1 MNLNSELPDNYKTQ
15 DDLQFEFEEYLR
27 IYGYVPYNDKQ
38 YRFVG
43 YVYIKINDEL
53 KHQVILENSIN
64 NNDRKFMTL
73 YEVVTIFQGYRFSP
87 FP

>member
-27 IYGYVPYNDKQ
+27 IYGY
-38 YRFVG
+38 
-43 YVYIKINDEL
+43 IKINDEL
-53 KHQVILENSIN
+53 KPQVILENSIN

>member
-43 YVYIKINDEL
+43 YVYNRICI
-53 KHQVILENSIN
+53 
-64 NNDRKFMTL
+64 
-73 YEVVTIFQGYRFSP
+73 Y
-87 FP
+87 

>member
-1 MNLNSELPDNYKTQ
+1 MYIL
-15 DDLQFEFEEYLR
+15 
-27 IYGYVPYNDKQ
+27 
-38 YRFVG
+38 G

-53 KHQVILENSIN
+53 KPQVILENSIN

-87 FP
+87 FR

>member
-43 YVYIKINDEL
+43 YVYIQNLLMEQIGLL
-53 KHQVILENSIN
+53 KDLQH
-64 NNDRKFMTL
+64 
-73 YEVVTIFQGYRFSP
+73 
-87 FP
+87 